1 MVRSVSE
8 DSNANKAEREN
19 VPVWNKFPELHD
31 SVHEHTEFL
40 TGGGVIKPS
49 MPFAELEKQA
59 LMCYGLANVYGR
71 ASTVTAWRAGEALH
85 AVFVYFSDR
94 KDAIRE
100 SNGKQKLKD
109 EPLTW
114 CRWQDAKHVKRNTA
128 SRYIHVFKT
137 RKLEDLAGKHLADL
151 YGKDDPLY
159 MSDPQP
165 LGAILRAETKGF
177 ELYVN
182 SQNATQFPVGSC
194 VKIVNLDDLSL
205 PRVEI
210 LTGKQKGQV
219 AQMPLSKF
227 AGMVPIAASEVK
239 EPPPKP
245 KQPKGSKSASV
256 KTTAGIKPPPQPK
269 VVPPQSL
276 HGDGVYALTKAFKLD
291 EHSTLLKGVFLGMG
305 HDRGKG
311 EWTFRIL
318 SGPQAGG
325 TFPHSGEAIRTC
337 LETISPESVANS
349 WSRTM
354 SIPPDFFHEEVNM
367 ALALLTQA
375 HDAVAKTKKF
385 TPLESAFLRAF
396 KMRVKDGI

>member
-1 MVRSVSE
+1 MSE
-8 DSNANKAEREN
+8 DSDANNTEREN

-40 TGGGVIKPS
+40 TGGGAINPS

-85 AVFVYFSDR
+85 AVFVYFSDC

-165 LGAILRAETKGF
+165 LGAILRAETKFSFRKFGG
-177 ELYVN
+177 
-182 SQNATQFPVGSC
+182 GS
-194 VKIVNLDDLSL
+194 
-205 PRVEI
+205 R
-210 LTGKQKGQV
+210 
-219 AQMPLSKF
+219 
-227 AGMVPIAASEVK
+227 AA
-239 EPPPKP
+239 
-245 KQPKGSKSASV
+245 
-256 KTTAGIKPPPQPK
+256 
-269 VVPPQSL
+269 
-276 HGDGVYALTKAFKLD
+276 
-291 EHSTLLKGVFLGMG
+291 
-305 HDRGKG
+305 R
-311 EWTFRIL
+311 
-318 SGPQAGG
+318 
-325 TFPHSGEAIRTC
+325 
-337 LETISPESVANS
+337 
-349 WSRTM
+349 
-354 SIPPDFFHEEVNM
+354 
-367 ALALLTQA
+367 
-375 HDAVAKTKKF
+375 
-385 TPLESAFLRAF
+385 
-396 KMRVKDGI
+396 RVKFPPANRS